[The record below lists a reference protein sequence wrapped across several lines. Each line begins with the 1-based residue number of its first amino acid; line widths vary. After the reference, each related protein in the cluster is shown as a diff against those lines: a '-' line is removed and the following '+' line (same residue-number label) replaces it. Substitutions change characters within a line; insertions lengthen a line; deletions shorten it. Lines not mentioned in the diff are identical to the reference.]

1 MPMTETLSDRV
12 QDAGQGHLIAQLDR
26 LNGGSADAL
35 AAQLEA
41 VDWESLPEL
50 VERYVLGEP
59 EPEGLEGLEPA
70 PYYPND
76 PGSARRRWDRE
87 AAHGAGEELIRAG
100 KVAAFVVAGGQGTRL
115 GHEGPKG
122 CYPSGAVTG
131 KPLFAFFADNLL
143 GARDRFGVRV
153 PLYVMT
159 SPLNHDATVAFF
171 REQGHF
177 GLDPSDVTFFR
188 QGTMP
193 SFDAVT
199 GRVLLGGPDRLAT
212 NPDGHGGSVRA
223 LAVSGALGDMRR
235 RGIEHVSYF
244 QVDNPIVNVLDPVF
258 LGLHASAD
266 DSSGEASSKMLAKA
280 CPEEKVGVFCTAHGR
295 VRVVEYSDLPEELQ
309 RERTGSGGLRFNA
322 GSPAIHVFGVDFL
335 ERLNDAPGFA
345 LPWHRAVKKV
355 PCFDPESGKC
365 VEPDEANGVKL
376 ERFVFDALPLAE
388 RSIVYE
394 TSRVAEFAPIKNA
407 DGVDSAESSR
417 RIQTERAAAWLN
429 AAGVEI
435 PRDKDGQPDCTI
447 ELSPRTASERA
458 HLSAVDLPERIEP
471 GAEIVL

>member
-1 MPMTETLSDRV
+1 MTETLAERV
-12 QDAGQGHLIAQLDR
+12 EAAGQGHLLAQLDR
-26 LNGGSADAL
+26 LDKDGAARLG
-35 AAQLEA
+35 AQLGA
-41 VDWESLPEL
+41 VDWESVPEL
-50 VERYVLGEP
+50 IERYVLGEP
-59 EPEGLEGLEPA
+59 EHDGLDDLEPA

-76 PGSARRRWDRE
+76 PGSAQRPWDR
-87 AAHGAGEELIRAG
+87 ATAHEAGEELIRAG

-115 GHEGPKG
+115 GFDGPKG
-122 CYPSGAVTG
+122 CYPAGAVTG

-143 GARDRFGVRV
+143 GAHDRFGVRV

-159 SPLNHDATVAFF
+159 SPLNHDATVAYF
-171 REQGHF
+171 REQDHF
-177 GLDPSDVTFFR
+177 GLDAGDVTFFQ

-193 SFDAVT
+193 SFDAQS
-199 GRVLLGGPDRLAT
+199 GRILLSGPDRLAT

-223 LAVSGALGDMRR
+223 LSVSGALGDMRR
-235 RGIEHVSYF
+235 RGVEHVSYF

-258 LGLHASAD
+258 IGLHATST

-280 CPEEKVGVFCTAHGR
+280 YPEEKVGVFCVSGGR
-295 VRVVEYSDLPEELQ
+295 VRVVEYSDLPLELQ
-309 RERTGSGGLRFNA
+309 RERTETGELRFVA
-322 GSPAIHVFGVDFL
+322 GSPAIHIFGVGFL
-335 ERLNDAPGFA
+335 GRLNDDPGFA

-355 PCFDPESGKC
+355 PYFDPDRGRS
-365 VEPDEANGVKL
+365 VEPDAPNGVKL

-394 TSRVAEFAPIKNA
+394 TSRVVDFAPIKNA
-407 DGVDSAESSR
+407 EGVDSAESSR

-435 PRDKDGQPDCTI
+435 PRDGDGQPDCTI

-458 HLSAVDLPERIEP
+458 HLSAADLPERIER
-471 GAEIVL
+471 GAKIAL